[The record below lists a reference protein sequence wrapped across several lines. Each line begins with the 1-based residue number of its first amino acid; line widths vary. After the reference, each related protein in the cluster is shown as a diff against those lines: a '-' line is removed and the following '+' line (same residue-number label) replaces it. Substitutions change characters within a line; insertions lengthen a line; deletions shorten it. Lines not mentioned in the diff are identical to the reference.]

1 MLPSALFV
9 YHLKRESRDD
19 MNTVF
24 DKLYQDHLQEMV
36 QAIVNEVD
44 PYMIILFGSQARGTP
59 TDDSDIDLIVIE
71 SEPFTESRSRHT
83 EAVKIGKALA
93 GFDVETDVLVYTRD
107 EVDYWRDSINN
118 VLARALREGNILYE
132 RR

>member
-1 MLPSALFV
+1 M
-9 YHLKRESRDD
+9 K
-19 MNTVF
+19 TVF
-24 DKLYQDHLQEMV
+24 DELYHDHLQKMV
-36 QAIVNEVD
+36 RAIVDEVD

-71 SEPFTESRSRHT
+71 SEPFTGSRSRHT
-83 EAVKIGKALA
+83 QAVKIGRALV

-107 EVDYWRDSINN
+107 EVEYWRDSINN
-118 VLARALREGNILYE
+118 VLARALREGRILYE